1 MYKLGDVPKTET
13 TSLLA
18 FFDKLFTIEYSSNF
32 ESNLFDRRRQ
42 IFAVNNNPHSRL
54 LKLI

>member
-1 MYKLGDVPKTET
+1 MYKLGGVPKTET

-18 FFDKLFTIEYSSNF
+18 FFGKLFTIEYSSNF